1 MYVPG
6 VLNKYCTDVPDVL
19 IALVK
24 TSTKETLE
32 LFNCVLLYIV
42 LVPSCT
48 AGICLQGGWYCHQSF
63 QHTNET
69 CNFIYIK
76 CLNSALLLSSNV
88 FKYVILDE
96 EFNCIKSI
104 LKSNPFLY

>member
-42 LVPSCT
+42 LGPKLKKASYFIYT
-48 AGICLQGGWYCHQSF
+48 AGICLQGG
-63 QHTNET
+63 
-69 CNFIYIK
+69 
-76 CLNSALLLSSNV
+76 
-88 FKYVILDE
+88 
-96 EFNCIKSI
+96 
-104 LKSNPFLY
+104 

>member
-42 LVPSCT
+42 LVPSWKKHPT
-48 AGICLQGGWYCHQSF
+48 LSTLQEFASKVVDIVIKASNIQMKLVIS
-63 QHTNET
+63 
-69 CNFIYIK
+69 YI
-76 CLNSALLLSSNV
+76 
-88 FKYVILDE
+88 
-96 EFNCIKSI
+96 
-104 LKSNPFLY
+104 

>member
-42 LVPSCT
+42 LVPSWKKHPT
-48 AGICLQGGWYCHQSF
+48 LSTLQEFASKVVDIVIKASNIQMKLVISYTVYKMLEQC
-63 QHTNET
+63 
-69 CNFIYIK
+69 FI
-76 CLNSALLLSSNV
+76 AF
-88 FKYVILDE
+88 FKRIQKR
-96 EFNCIKSI
+96 NTRRRI
-104 LKSNPFLY
+104 